1 MKRRRTASFGFN
13 PMNVGWLKQQPRRRV
28 ADRTRTQW
36 PRRLSNAADFE
47 PGGEHYRAP
56 EPEKEQEDD

>member
-13 PMNVGWLKQQPRRRV
+13 PMNVGWLKQQP
-28 ADRTRTQW
+28 
-36 PRRLSNAADFE
+36 
-47 PGGEHYRAP
+47 HRAP